1 MKPATAITSQLKM
14 AAIESISICGNR
26 GSMTIF
32 TRTRYSTNISQT
44 NGELEK
50 MFLRD
55 DVADVGR
62 RVVVDI
68 VSPYLKKELIR

>member
-1 MKPATAITSQLKM
+1 M
-14 AAIESISICGNR
+14 AAIESISIGGNR
-26 GSMTIF
+26 GSMTTF
-32 TRTRYSTNISQT
+32 TRTRYPTNISQT

-55 DVADVGR
+55 DVADAGC

-68 VSPYLKKELIR
+68 VSPYLKKELIRWNGI